1 MRVYQ
6 ARAAGPRSTSASVLQ
21 RASVLE
27 LCSKCRAAGCAS
39 LRIYPATTM
48 SAIPAARGAPPGRAD
63 GARMHGPGARLGAG
77 ARDDVRRR
85 VQQLPRQRALHRK
98 VRDDH
103 AVARVLAP
111 APRMGNPRV
120 RVPHSAASACTYASK
135 SAAITPLRGCSHLGR
150 MRTPQDQGY
159 TECCEHFFTWAAALD
174 HHGQGHGE
182 RCSRCAA

>member
-120 RVPHSAASACTYASK
+120 RGSTQRRERLHVRVKVRGDHAAARVFAPG
-135 SAAITPLRGCSHLGR
+135 PLAYS
-150 MRTPQDQGY
+150 QDQEQFS
-159 TECCEHFFTWAAALD
+159 TRAAALD
-174 HHGQGHGE
+174 HQGQGHGE